1 MARVFDP
8 CSRVKDPRPTLLT
21 EIDPEADTL
30 GAVSRS
36 LKAHILLVLVTL
48 VWGATFVQ
56 IKDALRDISP
66 LLFNAVRMTLAG
78 AVLAA
83 IYARNFRNL
92 DRGALRMGLLVGIFL
107 WLGLEFQTT
116 GLRLTTPSKSAFL
129 TGFSVIL
136 VPVFLA
142 VGWRRKVN
150 TWTAGGVL
158 TALVGLYLMTVP
170 AGKGG
175 GLNLESINRGDLL
188 TVACAVMFALQI
200 IFMGR
205 AMQKYRFE
213 HVATLQAVAAAMLMF
228 LTFPLIERAHVVWSP
243 RVIGAI
249 LVTGILGTAA
259 AFAIQAW
266 AQQFTPPTH
275 TALIFLLEPVFAWIT
290 SYLVLHERLGMRAS
304 FGAGLILAGI
314 VISELRG
321 DQAELQ
327 LEVGADAEK
336 PAPSEIY
343 E

>member
-1 MARVFDP
+1 M
-8 CSRVKDPRPTLLT
+8 
-21 EIDPEADTL
+21 
-30 GAVSRS
+30 SRS
-36 LKAHILLVLVTL
+36 VKAHILLVLVTL

-78 AVLAA
+78 ALLAA

-92 DRGALRMGLLVGIFL
+92 DRGALRMGLLVGTFL
-107 WLGLEFQTT
+107 WLGYEFQTT

-150 TWTAGGVL
+150 TWTAAGVL

-170 AGKGG
+170 AGNGS

-188 TVACAVMFALQI
+188 TIGCAVIFALQI

-213 HVATLQAVAAAMLMF
+213 HVATLQAIVAAILMF
-228 LTFPLIERAHVVWSP
+228 LTVPLIEHAHAVWSP
-243 RVIGAI
+243 RVILAI
-249 LVTGILGTAA
+249 VVTGVLGTAA
-259 AFAIQAW
+259 AFTIQAW

-290 SYLVLHERLGMRAS
+290 SYLVLHERLGIRAGL
-304 FGAGLILAGI
+304 GAGLILAGI
-314 VISELRG
+314 VISELKG

-327 LEVGADAEK
+327 LEVGNGTER
-336 PAPSEIY
+336 PVSSEVCR
-343 E
+343 